1 MSIRMTG
8 GVERGPEVEFM
19 VDGRPVR
26 GFEGECV
33 AAALYAAGIRLLR
46 RSPKAG
52 GERGF
57 FCLMG
62 VCQECVVRI
71 DGRVVTS
78 CMEPVR
84 AGLVVELGGAMGWDP
99 EGTGAGAPA
108 HG

>member
-8 GVERGPEVEFM
+8 GVSRGAEVEFT
-19 VDGRPVR
+19 VDGRTVR
-26 GFEGECV
+26 GFEGESV
-33 AAALYAAGIRLLR
+33 AAALYAAGILVLR

-52 GERGF
+52 GDRGF

-71 DGRVVTS
+71 EGRVVTS

-84 AGLVVELGGAMGWDP
+84 AGLAVELGGAMGWEP
-99 EGTGAGAPA
+99 EGAVARS